1 MKTRLRD
8 LRGDND
14 LTQEQAAIIGIFI
27 YMFVKLTQI
36 YMCMILLDEHWRKEV
51 INYEI
56 LSEIKRIKRRQR
68 FNTTEYCRGIVC

>member
-1 MKTRLRD
+1 MSDIKLLDDYTSKIK
-8 LRGDND
+8 N
-14 LTQEQAAIIGIFI
+14 AILNIKNEYL

-56 LSEIKRIKRRQR
+56 LSKIKSIKRRQR
-68 FNTTEYCRGIVC
+68 FNATEYCGGIVC